1 MKILLDT
8 NVVLDILLAR
18 EPFVDVAREIFLL
31 IENHQI
37 EGFVC
42 ATTMTTI
49 HCLIGKQ
56 KDKSSADALI
66 LNLLK
71 LFEVALVN
79 KQILQD
85 ASLHNGV
92 DYEDSVIYT
101 SAKYAQV
108 DMIITRDKRG
118 FKKSEIT
125 ILDPKEFLAFWKTS
139 NQQP

>member
-8 NVVLDILLAR
+8 NIVLDILLAR
-18 EPFVDVAREIFLL
+18 EPFVDEAREIFLL
-31 IENHQI
+31 IENQQV

-42 ATTMTTI
+42 ATTITTI
-49 HCLIGKQ
+49 HYLIGRQ
-56 KDKSSADALI
+56 KDKASADALV

-71 LFEVALVN
+71 LFEVALVD

-85 ASLHNGV
+85 ASLNNGV

-108 DMIITRDKRG
+108 DMIVTRDKRG
-118 FKKSEIT
+118 FKNSEIS
-125 ILDPKEFLAFWKTS
+125 ILKPKEFLAFWKTL
-139 NQQP
+139 

>member
-1 MKILLDT
+1 
-8 NVVLDILLAR
+8 VLDILLAR
-18 EPFVDVAREIFLL
+18 ELFVDVAREIFLL

-37 EGFVC
+37 KGFVC
-42 ATTMTTI
+42 ATTITTI
-49 HCLIGKQ
+49 HYLIAKQ
-56 KDKSSADALI
+56 KDKSSADTLI

-71 LFEVALVN
+71 LFEVTLVN

-92 DYEDSVIYT
+92 DYEDSAIYT

-139 NQQP
+139 HQQPTI